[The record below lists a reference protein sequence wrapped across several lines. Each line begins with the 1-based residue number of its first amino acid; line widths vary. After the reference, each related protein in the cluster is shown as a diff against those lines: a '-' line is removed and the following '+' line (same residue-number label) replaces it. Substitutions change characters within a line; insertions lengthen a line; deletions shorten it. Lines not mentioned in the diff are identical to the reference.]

1 MSGEVSDEAFEVRQ
15 LLREV
20 VVAFAQVMRTGSDA
34 QLAKARE
41 VLTEARRQLYR
52 ILADGDSPGGTVDAE
67 A

>member
-1 MSGEVSDEAFEVRQ
+1 
-15 LLREV
+15 
-20 VVAFAQVMRTGSDA
+20 VAFAQVMRTGSDA